1 MKYRLILFLF
11 ASPLLMFS
19 TSIAQE
25 SYRDYQDM
33 TQALQDLESNHSDV
47 VTLQSIAT
55 TPGGHD
61 IWHVTIGS
69 GDIANKPA
77 LAIVGGVDGSH
88 ILGIEMALK
97 LTESLADHAN
107 IDQILENQVFH
118 VFPNLN
124 PDASEQYFSS
134 LRYERSV
141 NGKETDL
148 DRDGTVSE
156 DPYEDLNGD
165 GLITM
170 MRVQDATGGWILH
183 PDDDRVLIEADPLK
197 SQRGTYRLFTEGR
210 DNDEDGHFNEDPDGG
225 VNINKNFTY
234 QHPSF
239 EYGAGEFPV
248 SEAENRALADLLF
261 DTFNIYAVLTF
272 SSNNNLSDPWQYSPS
287 DASKRVIT
295 GILEGDESV
304 FQSVADLYKDI
315 IPQENASGYSL
326 QQGGFPEWAYFHYA
340 RYSFTTDG
348 WWVPEVAEDS
358 VGQSANSPSSEELD
372 YLRWAESEGIDSFSD
387 WQQVDHPD
395 FPNHTVEVGGIHPFT
410 MTTPPYSVVDSL
422 ANDHLEFVEQ
432 LTDMKADLVFENVQV
447 EEAGR
452 NLTRITLDL
461 HNRGSLPTST
471 ELGTRTKWV
480 RPINVEV
487 STDDDMQIL
496 SGRPK
501 FQIDRLKGGESKQI
515 TWLISGGG
523 SVTISGGTPSA
534 GFANFQQ
541 TIR

>member
-1 MKYRLILFLF
+1 M
-11 ASPLLMFS
+11 PLLFFS
-19 TSIAQE
+19 SAVAQE
-25 SYRDYQDM
+25 SYRSYQDM
-33 TQALQDLESNHSDV
+33 TEALQDLESEHSEIV
-47 VTLQSIAT
+47 SLQSIAT
-55 TPGGHD
+55 SPGGHD

-69 GDIANKPA
+69 GDVANKPA
-77 LAIVGGVDGSH
+77 LAIVGGVDGVH

-97 LTESLADHAN
+97 LTESLAGHAN
-107 IDQILENQVFH
+107 INQILENQVFH
-118 VFPNLN
+118 IFPNLN
-124 PDASEQYFSS
+124 PDASEQYFSD

-141 NGKETDL
+141 NSKNTDL
-148 DRDGTVSE
+148 DRDGSLSE
-156 DPYEDLNGD
+156 DPYNDLNGD

-170 MRVQDATGGWILH
+170 MRIEDATGGWMLH
-183 PDDDRVLIEADPLK
+183 PDDNRVMVEADPLK
-197 SQRGTYRLFTEGR
+197 SQRGTFRLLTEGR
-210 DNDEDGHFNEDPDGG
+210 DNDEDGHYNEDPNGG

-248 SEAENRALADLLF
+248 SEAENRALADLMF

-272 SSNNNLSDPWQYSPS
+272 SPNNNLSDPWQYSRS

-295 GILEGDESV
+295 GILEGDEGV
-304 FQSVADLYKDI
+304 FQSVSDLYKDVV
-315 IPQENASGYSL
+315 PQENASGYSL

-348 WWVPEVAEDS
+348 WWIPEVAEDS
-358 VGQSANSPSSEELD
+358 VGQSNRGLESDELD
-372 YLRWAESEGIDSFSD
+372 YLRWSDSEGVDSFTD

-395 FPNHTVEVGGIHPFT
+395 FPDHVVEVGGIKPFA
-410 MTTPPYSVVDSL
+410 MTTPPYSMVDSL
-422 ANDHLEFVEQ
+422 ANIHLEFVER
-432 LTDMKADLVFENVQV
+432 LTEMKADLVFENIQL
-447 EEAGR
+447 EDAGR

-480 RPINVEV
+480 RPVNVEL
-487 STDDDMQIL
+487 TADDEMQIL

-501 FQIDRLKGGESKQI
+501 FQIDRLMGGESQQI
-515 TWLISGGG
+515 TWLISGSG
-523 SVTISGGTPSA
+523 SVSLSAGNPSA
-534 GFANFQQ
+534 GFATFQQ